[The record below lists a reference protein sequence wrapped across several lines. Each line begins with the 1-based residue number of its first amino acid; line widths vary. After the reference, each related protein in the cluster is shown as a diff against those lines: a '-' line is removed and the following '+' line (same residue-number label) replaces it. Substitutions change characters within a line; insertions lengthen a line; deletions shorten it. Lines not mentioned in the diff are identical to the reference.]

1 MSAELLRKYLD
12 IINESA
18 TQSMDF
24 TQQALR
30 SGIAKQVVGS
40 EPKGYSKFLLYFK
53 PLAKDP
59 RYSQV
64 DIRINAQGPQVP
76 PIDDSLAVFDSRGQF
91 IFSDQI
97 NAMRQRL
104 LPNYT
109 PSQARFTEPQKDTI
123 KDTVFKMMHPRTT
136 QGKAGAYQ
144 QVAAYA
150 ESKDEK

>member
-12 IINESA
+12 IINEAA
-18 TQSMDF
+18 TQSVDF

-30 SGIAKQVVGS
+30 SGIAKQVVGG
-40 EPKGYSKFLLYFK
+40 ETKGYRKFLLYFK

-64 DIRINAQGPQVP
+64 DIRINGQGPQVP
-76 PIDDSLAVFDSRGQF
+76 PVDDSLAVFDSRGQF
-91 IFSDQI
+91 VFSDQI
-97 NAMRQRL
+97 NSMWQRL

-109 PSQARFTEPQKDTI
+109 PSKTRFTEPQKETI
-123 KDTVFKMMHPRTT
+123 KDTVFQMMHPKTT
-136 QGKAGAYQ
+136 RGGAGAYQ